1 MTGSSDGTARLW
13 EANTG
18 RPFGPP
24 LQHHGEVNQVAF
36 SPDGLLAATASSD
49 WTARIWDVATGKP
62 ISPPLQH
69 QRAVRQV
76 AFSPNGQS
84 VLTSSDDGTARVW
97 KLRPPLQMDPERLTL
112 WLSVITG
119 LEMDDSDTVRG
130 LDEQTWQQRR
140 QRWEKLTGKD
150 E

>member
-1 MTGSSDGTARLW
+1 VG
-13 EANTG
+13 
-18 RPFGPP
+18 
-24 LQHHGEVNQVAF
+24 
-36 SPDGLLAATASSD
+36 ATANSD
-49 WTARIWDVATGKP
+49 WTARIWDEATGKQ

-76 AFSPNGQS
+76 AFSSDEQS
-84 VLTSSDDGTARVW
+84 VLTGSDDGTARVW

-112 WLSVITG
+112 WLSVVTG

>member
-1 MTGSSDGTARLW
+1 IHRSFAPS
-13 EANTG
+13 
-18 RPFGPP
+18 
-24 LQHHGEVNQVAF
+24 
-36 SPDGLLAATASSD
+36 GLLAATASRH
-49 WTARIWDVATGKP
+49 WTARIGNAATGKP

-76 AFSPNGQS
+76 AFSTDGQS
-84 VLTSSDDGTARVW
+84 VLTGSEDGTARIW

-112 WLSVITG
+112 WLSVVTG